1 MNMRTS
7 IKFNNQG
14 KVYRLEVKQ
23 FLPISLKEAWKFFS
37 NPVNLKELTPANLRM
52 NVLSGADA
60 KMYTGQI
67 IQYSVSPLPMFN
79 TVWVTEITYVKEE
92 SAFVDEQ
99 RYGPYSFW
107 HHKHF
112 FKEVEGGVE
121 VRDVVDYVPPLG
133 LLGRIVNPLIVKP
146 RLLKIFKFREEVL
159 NKMFL

>member
-1 MNMRTS
+1 MKTS
-7 IKFNNQG
+7 IKFNNKG

-23 FLPISLKEAWKFFS
+23 FLPISVESAWTFFS
-37 NPVNLKELTPANLRM
+37 NPSNLKELTPPNLGM
-52 NVLSGADA
+52 TVLSGADS

-67 IQYSVSPLPMFN
+67 IQYSVTPLPMFK
-79 TVWVTEITYVKEE
+79 TVWVTEITYVKENF
-92 SAFVDEQ
+92 SFIDEQ

-121 VRDVVDYVPPLG
+121 VIDIVDYVPPLG
-133 LLGRIVNPLIVKP
+133 LLGRIVNPLIVRP

-159 NKMFL
+159 NNMFH